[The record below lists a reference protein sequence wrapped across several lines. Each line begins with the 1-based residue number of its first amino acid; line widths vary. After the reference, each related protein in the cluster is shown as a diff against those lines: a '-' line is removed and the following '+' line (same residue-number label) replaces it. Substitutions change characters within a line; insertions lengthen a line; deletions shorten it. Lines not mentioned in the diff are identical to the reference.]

1 MLSRPNAYLEHRS
14 AIAYVAMGHDPAYV
28 ARYRAIYPLGRACE
42 TTQHGVWTESAEG
55 HCARALATE
64 TWKCA
69 SSSSCLSELTKP
81 DIELVL
87 FDISQPLLNTAYQH
101 ALDTFGEQSH
111 GPYPDASGELS
122 WTWPLSPGQLRA
134 RERSAAADLH
144 DVGKHA
150 RQPRQR
156 ATLLQALYVAL
167 PAGGLLGA

>member
-1 MLSRPNAYLEHRS
+1 
-14 AIAYVAMGHDPAYV
+14 MGNDPAYV
-28 ARYRAIYPLGRACE
+28 ARYRAIYPLAELARRLS
-42 TTQHGVWTESAEG
+42 TECGQSLLKVI
-55 HCARALATE
+55 ALGPGDGNLE
-64 TWKCA
+64 VRFVQ
-69 SSSSCLSELTKP
+69 LLLDEMTKP

-101 ALDTFGEQSH
+101 ALDTFGEQSPVH
-111 GPYPDASGELS
+111 TLMLQGNFPGSG
-122 WTWPLSPGQLRA
+122 PLSPGQLRA

-156 ATLLQALYVAL
+156 AALLQALYVAL